1 MPTLGEVV
9 RKWRKQQNW
18 TQTELAQQAGITQQ
32 AVSDVERLNRAGR
45 AVLLGLARAF
55 KTSVDELL
63 QASGMGDLVQN
74 VDMQTEGVPDW
85 TLTDLL
91 HMWSDLTPEDRV
103 AVVERTRVLWE
114 QRQREQRRP

>member
-9 RKWRKQQNW
+9 RKRRKQQNW

-32 AVSDVERLNRAGR
+32 AVSDAERLNRAGR
-45 AVLLGLARAF
+45 TVLLGLARAF

-63 QASGMGDLVQN
+63 QAAGMGDLVQIAA
-74 VDMQTEGVPDW
+74 MPTEGVPEW
-85 TLTDLL
+85 TLADLL
-91 HMWSDLTPEDRV
+91 HMWPDLTPEDRV

-114 QRQREQRRP
+114 QRQREQKSS